1 MHAWGLLLVGLIM
14 SSQINSGLAGRMG
27 PPRDHQ
33 HQYQQQVHQ
42 QQGQQR
48 QLQRLQPATDSSRSM
63 GIPGYYSF
71 PEDRQGDGG
80 SLLTTVI
87 SLGLKYGPTLFNL
100 AFGGEGGSS
109 VPDKS
114 TDKIDELEIK
124 EEDPLSTSNLI
135 SMAIKVALALF
146 SSATSDGIDKS
157 DVNTTQSILGIV
169 ISALTGSED
178 PSEVAVM
185 AKQASEV
192 VNMLISLVEA
202 LQTSFSSS

>member
-1 MHAWGLLLVGLIM
+1 MVGLIM
-14 SSQINSGLAGRMG
+14 SSHINIGIAGRTYAL
-27 PPRDHQ
+27 HQ
-33 HQYQQQVHQ
+33 EQIHQ
-42 QQGQQR
+42 QQQSQR
-48 QLQRLQPATDSSRSM
+48 QKTNDVSEYRSLQYLQQPATDRQADSSLIS
-63 GIPGYYSF
+63 
-71 PEDRQGDGG
+71 
-80 SLLTTVI
+80 TVI
-87 SLGLKYGPTLFNL
+87 ELGLKYGPTLFNL
-100 AFGGEGGSS
+100 AFGGEGGST
-109 VPDKS
+109 PDKG
-114 TDKIDELEIK
+114 TDKVDNLEIK

>member
-1 MHAWGLLLVGLIM
+1 MHAWGLLMVGLIM
-14 SSQINSGLAGRMG
+14 SSHINSGFAGRTHAG
-27 PPRDHQ
+27 LHQ
-33 HQYQQQVHQ
+33 EQIHQRQQQ
-42 QQGQQR
+42 QR
-48 QLQRLQPATDSSRSM
+48 TNDVASYRNLQQLQQPATDRQADSSL
-63 GIPGYYSF
+63 I
-71 PEDRQGDGG
+71 
-80 SLLTTVI
+80 TTLI

-146 SSATSDGIDKS
+146 SSATSGGIDKS

>member
-1 MHAWGLLLVGLIM
+1 
-14 SSQINSGLAGRMG
+14 MG
-27 PPRDHQ
+27 
-33 HQYQQQVHQ
+33 
-42 QQGQQR
+42 G
-48 QLQRLQPATDSSRSM
+48 
-63 GIPGYYSF
+63 
-71 PEDRQGDGG
+71 
-80 SLLTTVI
+80 
-87 SLGLKYGPTLFNL
+87 
-100 AFGGEGGSS
+100 
-109 VPDKS
+109 
-114 TDKIDELEIK
+114 TDKVDNLEIK

-146 SSATSDGIDKS
+146 SSATSSGGIDKS
-157 DVNTTQSILGIV
+157 DVNTTQSILGII

>member
-1 MHAWGLLLVGLIM
+1 MVGLIM
-14 SSQINSGLAGRMG
+14 SSHINSGFAGRTHAL
-27 PPRDHQ
+27 HQ
-33 HQYQQQVHQ
+33 EQIHQRQQQ
-42 QQGQQR
+42 QR
-48 QLQRLQPATDSSRSM
+48 TNDVASYRNLQQLQQPATDRQADSSL
-63 GIPGYYSF
+63 I
-71 PEDRQGDGG
+71 
-80 SLLTTVI
+80 TTLI

-114 TDKIDELEIK
+114 TDKVDDLEIK